1 MKYYL
6 AVDVGASSGRHILG
20 HVEDGRIVLE
30 EMYRFDTLQVRKNGH
45 DCWDTDGLWQNI
57 LNGLKACGAAGKVPD
72 GMGIDTWAVDFVLL
86 DGRGRPVGDAV
97 AYRDRRTEGMDAA
110 VNQVLGPSELYART
124 GIQKQIFNTIYQ
136 LMALKREHPEQLSAA
151 RSFLMIP
158 EYFNFLLTGA
168 RRNEY
173 TNATSTNLVNA
184 RRKTWDR
191 ELIGSLGLPE
201 DIFGPLAM
209 PGTPVGHF
217 TEAVRKEVGFDCE
230 VLLPA
235 THDTGSAFLAV
246 PAKDDRSVCLSS
258 GTWSLL
264 GVETAEPI
272 TTEASRLKNFTNE
285 GGYGYRFRYL
295 KNIMGLWMVQS
306 IRRELNG
313 VSYVKG
319 GGGLPAGKEK
329 ISFDELETAARAA
342 DRFESIVDVN
352 DGAFLAPDSM
362 AEAVRENCRKTRQAV
377 PATVGEL
384 MRCVYRSLAECY
396 AKTVDDLSRL
406 TGRSY
411 TGIHIVGGGSKDGY
425 LNELTAQAAGLPVYA
440 GPSEATALG
449 NLMVQMIAGGEF
461 PDLAAARKAVRN
473 SFPIKEIGI

>member
-45 DCWDTDGLWQNI
+45 DCWDMDGLWQSI
-57 LNGLKACGAAGKVPD
+57 LNGLKACGAAGKAPD
-72 GMGIDTWAVDFVLL
+72 VMGIDTWAVDFVLL
-86 DGRGRPVGDAV
+86 DGRGRLVGDAV

-136 LMALKREHPEQLSAA
+136 FMALKREHPEQLSAA

-158 EYFNFLLTGA
+158 EYFNFLLTGVC
-168 RRNEY
+168 RNEY

-319 GGGLPAGKEK
+319 GGSLPAGKEK

-406 TGRSY
+406 TGGSY

-425 LNELTAQAAGLPVYA
+425 LNELTARAAGLPVYA

>member
-45 DCWDTDGLWQNI
+45 DCWDMDGLWQSI
-57 LNGLKACGAAGKVPD
+57 LNGLKACGAAGKAPD

-136 LMALKREHPEQLSAA
+136 FMALKREHPEQLSAA

-425 LNELTAQAAGLPVYA
+425 LNELTARAAGLPVYA